1 MEESSVREIKAQL
14 STHATPQ
21 HSVSSA
27 NNRQSESLI
36 KGPEKKKKPEVEI
49 SNKKEKSALAGNE
62 ISQSLL
68 LIFILMLFF
77 LLKSKLSRF

>member
-1 MEESSVREIKAQL
+1 MEESTVREMKAQL
-14 STHATPQ
+14 STDATSQVQ
-21 HSVSSA
+21 HSVSSE
-27 NNRQSESLI
+27 NNRQSESLV

-62 ISQSLL
+62 ISQILL

-77 LLKSKLSRF
+77 LLK